1 MSPNIASFYDGT
13 VTVDLD
19 NGCNAVIRKFLSE
32 KDFRV
37 AQAALLSN
45 RQYTEAGQGASVT
58 ARIDTSAFN
67 RSLVL
72 SALVSWNLT
81 DERDRALKIDD
92 KALSELPNIAFRKLL
107 DKVLELNK
115 EVEPEEAAKAEGEFR
130 DSGEDGD
137 RVSEGSEDSTAGL

>member
-1 MSPNIASFYDGT
+1 MPNISSFYDGT

-19 NGCNAVIRKFLSE
+19 NGCNAVIRKYLSE
-32 KDFRV
+32 KDFRE

-45 RQYTEAGQGASVT
+45 RQYTEAGQGSTVT

-67 RSLVL
+67 RSLVH

-81 DERDRALKIDD
+81 DERDRPLKIDD
-92 KALSELPNIAFRKLL
+92 KSLGELPNLAFRKLL

-115 EVEPEEAAKAEGEFR
+115 EVEPEVAAKAEGEFR
-130 DSGEDGD
+130 DDGENGD
-137 RVSEGSEDSTAGL
+137 RVPEGIEDSTAGV